1 MVVATLTD
9 SHEDPEEFYPDGY
22 AMYADPAY
30 RGDFDGFDAWID
42 AGDVRWVRP
51 HVERAR
57 FAAVE
62 LTNAAFRHVGSRGS
76 P

>member
-30 RGDFDGFDAWID
+30 RGDFDGFAGEVVHDEKAAYDLEYNLRYEDA
-42 AGDVRWVRP
+42 
-51 HVERAR
+51 EEAR
-57 FAAVE
+57 RRD
-62 LTNAAFRHVGSRGS
+62 L